1 MNSLLVS
8 VDSLRYDQLQ
18 RMENTRNYLDAT
30 HEHAFATCTATLGS
44 FPAIVGGEYADG
56 PGLHEGSS
64 VGNYMDGHRVG
75 TTTNHLLS
83 ERYGYSE
90 GFDSFTSPTGG
101 GDSLKERAAVHLT
114 QGTVPYRIASWGWN
128 KYQRLVSH
136 FQEVPKSFRPA
147 EDVIDQF
154 LDETRDEDPWFGWIH
169 FMEPHHPYDPN
180 DSPVDRAE
188 AQRVSRRVLGGQ
200 GDEDDFEL
208 VRELYRREVE
218 ELDTKLDRLWNAIPD
233 DTRVVFCADHGE
245 LLGED
250 GLWGHPGEMRPE
262 LLHVPFGT
270 RNASGLGDVVSLV
283 DIPTILR
290 GEPHGQ
296 GTLDREV
303 AFAAYG
309 ERKAAMNDEHIATDE
324 GTFDLESHESES
336 DPSLERQFER
346 FEAGAVVKED
356 AVLEDLEELGYA

>member
-1 MNSLLVS
+1 MNSLLVT
-8 VDSLRYDQLQ
+8 VDSLRYDHLQ
-18 RMENTRNYLDAT
+18 RMENTTNYLDTT
-30 HEHAFATCTATLGS
+30 HEYAFATCTATLGS

-64 VGNYMDGHRVG
+64 VGSHLDGHGVG
-75 TTTNHLLS
+75 ITTNQLLS
-83 ERYGYSE
+83 QRYGYHE

-101 GDSLKERAAVHLT
+101 GDSPKERAAVYLT
-114 QGTVPYRIASWGWN
+114 QGSVPYRIAAWGWN
-128 KYQRLVSH
+128 KYQRLIGH
-136 FQEVPKSFRPA
+136 FREIPKSFRPA
-147 EDVIDQF
+147 EDVVDQF
-154 LDETRDEDPWFGWIH
+154 LEEVRDEDHWFGWLH

-208 VRELYRREVE
+208 VCELYRREVE
-218 ELDTKLDRLWNAIPD
+218 ELDAKLARLWDAIPD

-270 RNASGLGDVVSLV
+270 RNAPALGDVVSLIDV
-283 DIPTILR
+283 PTVLR

-296 GTLDREV
+296 GTLNREV

-309 ERKAAMNDEHIATDE
+309 DRKAAMNATHIATDE
-324 GTFDLESHESES
+324 GTFDLESREPAS
-336 DPSLERQFER
+336 DPDLESQFER
-346 FEAGAVVKED
+346 FEARSVVQED
-356 AVLEDLEELGYA
+356 AVLEDLEALGYA